1 MNTWSFDND
10 ELFELVRCGRKTA
23 TCAVLDNEPLSSPG
37 DVEQIVNSKGEI
49 IKIKIINVE
58 IKRFCDVDEE
68 LAKKEGE
75 GDLSLTYRQKEHKEF
90 FTKYYENFTPETKLV
105 CEEFVLI

>member
-58 IKRFCDVDEE
+58 IKRFCDIDEE
-68 LAKKEGE
+68 WAKKEGE
-75 GDLSLTYRQKEHKEF
+75 GDFSLAYWQKEHKEF

-105 CEEFVLI
+105 YEEFVLI

>member
-23 TCAVLDNEPLSSPG
+23 TCAVLDNEPLSSHG

-49 IKIKIINVE
+49 IKIINVE
-58 IKRFCDVDEE
+58 IKRFCDIDATW
-68 LAKKEGE
+68 AKKEGE
-75 GDLSLTYRQKEHKEF
+75 GDLSLAYWQKVHKDF
-90 FTKYYENFTPETKLV
+90 FTKYYENFTPEIKLV
-105 CEEFVLI
+105 CEEFILC

>member
-58 IKRFCDVDEE
+58 IKRFCDIDATW
-68 LAKKEGE
+68 AKKEGE
-75 GDLSLTYRQKEHKEF
+75 GDLSLAYWQKVHKDF
-90 FTKYYENFTPETKLV
+90 FTKYYENFTPEIKLV